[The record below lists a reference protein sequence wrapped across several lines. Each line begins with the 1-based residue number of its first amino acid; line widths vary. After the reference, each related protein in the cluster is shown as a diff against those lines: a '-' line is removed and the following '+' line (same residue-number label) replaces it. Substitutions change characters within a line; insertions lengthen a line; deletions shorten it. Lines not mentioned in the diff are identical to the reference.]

1 MRQLIPLI
9 LVFIGATAANAQEIG
24 PDDLWS
30 ALLTGNRHYVEGKL
44 SYENLAA
51 ERAQFGDH
59 QSPPITVLSC
69 SDSRVPPELIF
80 NQSLGALFVIRAAGN
95 VVDTFGLASIEY
107 AIAHGFTSLI
117 VVLGHE
123 ECGAVE
129 TALGHGEGS
138 TPAITGLLERIRSS
152 FGGIEWKADDPA
164 VVKRAIEANAR
175 ASAASLPAQSRIV
188 REAMLAGK
196 LKIVSAYYDLDT
208 GEVKRVE

>member
-1 MRQLIPLI
+1 MRQLAL
-9 LVFIGATAANAQEIG
+9 LVLCLTGSLAANAQEIG
-24 PDDLWS
+24 PDELWS

-107 AIAHGFTSLI
+107 AVAHGFTSLI

-129 TALGHGEGS
+129 TALGPGDGP
-138 TPAITGLLERIRSS
+138 TPALAGLLERIRAS
-152 FGGIEWKADDPA
+152 FGGIEWKPDDPA
-164 VVKRAIEANAR
+164 VVKRAIESNAR
-175 ASAASLPAQSRIV
+175 ASAAWLPAHSRVV
-188 REAMLAGK
+188 REALLSGK

-208 GEVKRVE
+208 GEVKLVE